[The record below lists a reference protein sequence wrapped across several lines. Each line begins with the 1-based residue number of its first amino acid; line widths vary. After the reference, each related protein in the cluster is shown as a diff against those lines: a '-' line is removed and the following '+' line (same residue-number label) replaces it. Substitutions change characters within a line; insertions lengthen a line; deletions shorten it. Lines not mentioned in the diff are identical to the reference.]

1 MGILS
6 YVNITN
12 LQQQM
17 KDFTEKN
24 VQEQLTV
31 NQLAYEIARLTNLEQ
46 AYLITGNGS
55 YSTSYNMK
63 IDAINKKNWRFTR
76 KICRS

>member
-1 MGILS
+1 MGLLS
-6 YVNITN
+6 HMNIQN
-12 LQQQM
+12 LQRQM

-46 AYLITGNGS
+46 AYLITGDGNF
-55 YSTSYNMK
+55 STSYKMK
-63 IDAINKKNWRFTR
+63 IDTIDKK
-76 KICRS
+76 